1 MTNEYSSS
9 GRIELPEE
17 EPIGDY
23 FVGGND
29 VFSSIE
35 EQRQREQKLAEE
47 KLARA
52 MKESGWGYEF

>member
-1 MTNEYSSS
+1 MTNKYSPS

-17 EPIGDY
+17 QPIDDY

-35 EQRQREQKLAEE
+35 ERKQREQKLAEE